1 MAAIARP
8 QSAGGSNSIKV
19 ALVVFVVLTVV
30 SLTGAIIIF
39 TNYSDMQQRI
49 DDSQSQI
56 TRTGKQLR
64 DAQEQL
70 KTFARM
76 VVDESTDDTAKIKQ
90 SITSSMQQLEGDPA
104 LAGAIDKETAVLT
117 ALETL
122 YDTFKTQGEQ
132 LAQVT
137 AERDR
142 LTADAAQNEKANQQV
157 RQEFTDKIAELESAY
172 KKLEQQGE
180 QNHEQW
186 NAQVAKLAADL
197 EKASESAG
205 QQLAQERKQREQIA
219 KQRDAAQKLVEELT
233 AKQASFRPSADLTS
247 ALQIADGHI
256 VRVVVGEDIA
266 YISLGRED
274 GVRRGMTFSVYSR
287 LGGITPDG
295 KGKATLEVVNP
306 FETTSECRVTS
317 TTPGQPI
324 VENDVIANP
333 VFDKSRKL
341 NFLVA
346 GDFDL
351 NFDGKVDDE
360 GGKKVTALIEQ
371 AGGNVVNTIDTQTD
385 FAVLGGAPPL
395 VMVAEGEDSPEVRE
409 RAAQLEVNRKAF
421 DKIVNEAKA
430 LSIPVLTRTQFL
442 HFIGVAVPQNAS

>member
-8 QSAGGSNSIKV
+8 QSAGGGNSIKI
-19 ALVVFVVLTVV
+19 ALIVFVVLTVA
-30 SLTGAIIIF
+30 SLTGTIIIF
-39 TNYSDMQQRI
+39 TNHSDMQQRI

-70 KTFARM
+70 KAFARM

-90 SITSSMQQLEGDPA
+90 SITSSMEQLEGDPA
-104 LAGAIDKETAVLT
+104 LEGVIDKETAVLT

-122 YDTFKTQGEQ
+122 YDAFKTQGEQ
-132 LAQVT
+132 LAEVV
-137 AERDR
+137 ADRDR
-142 LTADAAQNEKANQQV
+142 LNADAEQNEKANQQV

-172 KKLEQQGE
+172 KKLEQQSE
-180 QNHEQW
+180 QNRKEW
-186 NAQVAKLAADL
+186 NEQVAKLAADL

-219 KQRDAAQKLVEELT
+219 KQRDAAQKLVEGLT
-233 AKQASFRPSADLTS
+233 AKQASFKPSADLTS

-256 VRVVVGEDIA
+256 VRVVVGEDIT

-351 NFDGKVDDE
+351 DFDGKIDDE

-371 AGGNVVNTIDTQTD
+371 AGGNVVNAIDTQTD

-395 VMVAEGEDSPEVRE
+395 VMVSEGEDSPEVRE

-442 HFIGVAVPQNAS
+442 HFIGVAVPRNAS

>member
-8 QSAGGSNSIKV
+8 QSAGGGNSIKI
-19 ALVVFVVLTVV
+19 ALIVFVVLTVA
-30 SLTGAIIIF
+30 SLTGTIIIF
-39 TNYSDMQQRI
+39 TNHSDMQQRI

-70 KTFARM
+70 KAFARM

-90 SITSSMQQLEGDPA
+90 SITSSMEQLEGDPA
-104 LAGAIDKETAVLT
+104 LEGVIDKETAVLT

-122 YDTFKTQGEQ
+122 YDAFKTQGEQ
-132 LAQVT
+132 LAEVV
-137 AERDR
+137 ADRDR
-142 LTADAAQNEKANQQV
+142 LNADAEQNEKANQQV

-172 KKLEQQGE
+172 KKLEQQSE
-180 QNHEQW
+180 QNRKEW
-186 NAQVAKLAADL
+186 NEQVAKLAADL

-219 KQRDAAQKLVEELT
+219 KQRDAAQKLVEGLT
-233 AKQASFRPSADLTS
+233 AKQASFKPSADLTS

-256 VRVVVGEDIA
+256 VRVVVGEDIT

-333 VFDKSRKL
+333 VFDKNRKL

-351 NFDGKVDDE
+351 DFDGKIDDE

-371 AGGNVVNTIDTQTD
+371 AGGNVVNAIDTQTD

-395 VMVAEGEDSPEVRE
+395 VMVSEGEDSPEVRE

-442 HFIGVAVPQNAS
+442 HFIGVAVPRNAS

>member
-8 QSAGGSNSIKV
+8 QSAGGGNSIKI
-19 ALVVFVVLTVV
+19 ALIVFVVLTVA
-30 SLTGAIIIF
+30 SLTGTIIIF
-39 TNYSDMQQRI
+39 TNHSDMQQRI

-70 KTFARM
+70 KAFARM

-90 SITSSMQQLEGDPA
+90 SITSSMEQLEGDPA
-104 LAGAIDKETAVLT
+104 LEGVIDKETAVLT

-122 YDTFKTQGEQ
+122 YDAFKTQGEQ
-132 LAQVT
+132 LAEVV
-137 AERDR
+137 ADRDR
-142 LTADAAQNEKANQQV
+142 LNADAEQNEKANQQV
-157 RQEFTDKIAELESAY
+157 RQEFTDKIADLESAY
-172 KKLEQQGE
+172 KKLEQQSE
-180 QNHEQW
+180 QNRKEW
-186 NAQVAKLAADL
+186 NEQVAKLAADL

-219 KQRDAAQKLVEELT
+219 KQRDAAQKLVEGLT
-233 AKQASFRPSADLTS
+233 AKQASFKPSADLTS

-256 VRVVVGEDIA
+256 VRVVVGEDIT

-351 NFDGKVDDE
+351 DFDGKIDDE

-371 AGGNVVNTIDTQTD
+371 AGGNVVNAIDTQTD

-395 VMVAEGEDSPEVRE
+395 VMVSEGEDSPEVRE

-442 HFIGVAVPQNAS
+442 HFIGVAVPRNAS